1 MCVFTKLFNQEQDR
15 YLLILKQRLLV
26 TITTQSLSI
35 IIFYL
40 YLFMYQA
47 ATIKQI
53 ATALSVSVSTVS
65 RALSDSHEIS
75 EETKKLIQA
84 YAKKINY
91 RSNPIARS
99 LKNGRSNSIGILV
112 SDIANSF
119 FSQTINGIESI
130 AYEKGYHVIITQ
142 SHDVYEREVTNIGH
156 LASRSVDGILVS
168 MSSQTVNYDHIT
180 QLHERGMPIVF
191 FDRVMDGIE
200 TFKVTTNN
208 YNAAFEAT
216 KLLLD
221 KGNKKIA
228 FLGNAPQLSI
238 SVERLNGYKAA
249 LKNYNIAF
257 DEGLIRHCPDG
268 GRDLEQI
275 KSALHDFS
283 AESIDGLLIA
293 SDQISISTMRILSK
307 IKPSENLTI
316 IGFSNSDVIDLLTPG
331 ISYIRQNAF
340 EIGKVAAQM
349 LIKIIESKYPIYD
362 FETQLVDAEIHWRN
376 QQ

>member
-1 MCVFTKLFNQEQDR
+1 MF
-15 YLLILKQRLLV
+15 
-26 TITTQSLSI
+26 
-35 IIFYL
+35 
-40 YLFMYQA
+40 QA

-53 ATALSVSVSTVS
+53 AHALSVSVSTVS

-75 EETKKLIQA
+75 EDTKKLIQD

-112 SDIANSF
+112 ADIANSF

-142 SHDVYEREVTNIGH
+142 SHDAYDREVSNISH
-156 LASRSVDGILVS
+156 LASRSVDGILIS
-168 MSSQTVNYDHIT
+168 MSSQTADYDHIT

-191 FDRVMDGIE
+191 FDRILDGIE

-208 YNAAFEAT
+208 FKSAFEAT
-216 KLLLD
+216 KLLIE
-221 KGNKKIA
+221 KGNRKIA

-238 SVERLNGYKAA
+238 SMERLNGYQAA
-249 LKNYNIAF
+249 LTSANIPYDAQ
-257 DEGLIRHCPDG
+257 LVKHCLEG
-268 GRDLEQI
+268 GRDIEEIRFALSEF
-275 KSALHDFS
+275 KSGLVEA
-283 AESIDGLLIA
+283 LLIA
-293 SDQISISTMRILSK
+293 SDQISTSTMRVLAK
-307 IKPSENLTI
+307 TDYAQHLTI
-316 IGFSNSDVIDLLTPG
+316 IGFSNSDVIDLLSPG

-340 EIGKVAAQM
+340 EIGQIAAQM

-362 FETQLVDAEIHWRN
+362 FETKLLDAELHWRGV
-376 QQ
+376 

>member
-1 MCVFTKLFNQEQDR
+1 MF
-15 YLLILKQRLLV
+15 
-26 TITTQSLSI
+26 
-35 IIFYL
+35 
-40 YLFMYQA
+40 QA

-53 ATALSVSVSTVS
+53 AHALSVSVSTVS

-75 EETKKLIQA
+75 EETKKLIQD

-112 SDIANSF
+112 ADIANSF

-142 SHDVYEREVTNIGH
+142 SHDAYDREVSNISH
-156 LASRSVDGILVS
+156 LASRSVDGILIS
-168 MSSQTVNYDHIT
+168 MSSQTADYDHIT

-191 FDRVMDGIE
+191 FDRILDGIE

-208 YNAAFEAT
+208 FKSAFEAT
-216 KLLLD
+216 KLLIE
-221 KGNKKIA
+221 KGNRKIA

-238 SVERLNGYKAA
+238 SMERLNGYRAA
-249 LKNYNIAF
+249 LTSANIPYDAQ
-257 DEGLIRHCPDG
+257 LVKHCLEG
-268 GRDLEQI
+268 GRDIEEIRFALSEF
-275 KSALHDFS
+275 KSGSVEA
-283 AESIDGLLIA
+283 LLIA
-293 SDQISISTMRILSK
+293 SDQISTSTMRVLAK
-307 IKPSENLTI
+307 TDYAQHLTI
-316 IGFSNSDVIDLLTPG
+316 IGFSNSDVIDLLSPG

-340 EIGKVAAQM
+340 EIGQIAAQM

-362 FETQLVDAEIHWRN
+362 FETKLLDAELHWRGV
-376 QQ
+376 